1 VEMYLLD
8 SKCATTTTTATPPT
22 TNATFPSFQTPSRTS
37 STQTTITPWNTS
49 LGATTRATTAETSSG
64 NGTSGPAT
72 QVPATTLPESSQ
84 SGNRSAVVSIAT
96 SDTAPAAN
104 QGAIIG
110 GAVGGGILCL
120 ILTGGVVAYLL
131 TRKRGDAQPPPKAVP
146 LGEYGK
152 LTLSPYGD
160 VADVRADQNQSQ
172 YSAVPPTKQR
182 TEYDAPT
189 SAFVV

>member
-1 VEMYLLD
+1 
-8 SKCATTTTTATPPT
+8 
-22 TNATFPSFQTPSRTS
+22 
-37 STQTTITPWNTS
+37 
-49 LGATTRATTAETSSG
+49 
-64 NGTSGPAT
+64 
-72 QVPATTLPESSQ
+72 
-84 SGNRSAVVSIAT
+84 VSVAT

-131 TRKRGDAQPPPKAVP
+131 KRKRGEAQPPPKAVP

-152 LTLSPYGD
+152 FTLAPYGD

-189 SAFVV
+189 SALVV